1 MLAFEFGGQCT
12 AGHPNGDY
20 YYSKNSDM
28 ILNHSGGIYL
38 TPGEHSYG
46 FKRQSYYKFIMD
58 KTGIEKREKYSY
70 HEFVQYH

>member
-20 YYSKNSDM
+20 Y
-28 ILNHSGGIYL
+28 
-38 TPGEHSYG
+38 YG

-70 HEFVQYH
+70 HEFVHYHTVYTTSPCSLVYYI